1 MGPFEILERISSVT
15 NKLKLPQELI
25 GIHDTFHVS
34 NLNKCL
40 ADESLIIPLDKI
52 RVNDKLHFVE
62 ESLEIIDRKV
72 KRLRRV
78 QIPIVMI
85 RWNSQRGPELT
96 WERED
101 QMKQQYPHLFSEKN
115 NIH

>member
-1 MGPFEILERISSVT
+1 MGSFEILERISSVT
-15 NKLKLPQELI
+15 YKLKLPQELSS
-25 GIHDTFHVS
+25 IHDTFHVS

-85 RWNSQRGPELT
+85 RWNSQHGPEFT
-96 WERED
+96 WEREK
-101 QMKQQYPHLFSEKN
+101 QMKQQYPLLFSDKN